1 LQNQNK
7 QLGLFKQEDL
17 RTLGDGQSQAAQDF
31 NDQMLKIEKLNR
43 DEKEEIYEAAQQTIK
58 TLNEM
63 LEHKKSQLSSKEQQ
77 IEKLRDDTLQQR

>member
-1 LQNQNK
+1 
-7 QLGLFKQEDL
+7 
-17 RTLGDGQSQAAQDF
+17 
-31 NDQMLKIEKLNR
+31 MLKIEKLNR